1 MNPLF
6 QQLGKQA
13 VGNPLLSKIRGI
25 AGAMRGDPMAM
36 LQSNPQAQQILAQY
50 GGDPKRAFYALAQQ
64 MGVDQTEVMKT
75 LGM

>member
-1 MNPLF
+1 
-6 QQLGKQA
+6 
-13 VGNPLLSKIRGI
+13 
-25 AGAMRGDPMAM
+25 MAM

-64 MGVDQTEVMKT
+64 MGVDPTEVMKT